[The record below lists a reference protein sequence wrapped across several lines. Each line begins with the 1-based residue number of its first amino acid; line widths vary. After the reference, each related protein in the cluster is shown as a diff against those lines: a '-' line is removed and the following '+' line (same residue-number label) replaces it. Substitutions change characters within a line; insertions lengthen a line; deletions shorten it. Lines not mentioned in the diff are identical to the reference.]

1 MKPYNNWIGTLGM
14 LLLGTLSLVAQQDVL
29 NAKTPQEMRALETAS
44 TQSRVKPMSYGYVDQ
59 RDILWSKT
67 VWEVIDL
74 DERINFPLYYPV
86 DTVSLDVSRRSL
98 YDVLVKNIKNGT
110 IKDVYVDSY
119 FTEKRAFE
127 DLKATLQ
134 KVDTTDMGFQAL
146 NAGEVVS
153 EEYINRRDITAAD
166 IEQYLIKGMWY
177 FDKRLGELKYRL
189 LGIAPVAPDVNFIDD
204 DSVDPE
210 ENKVALFWV
219 WYPSVRGVLHKAQ
232 VFNQSNPSNPIS
244 FDMLLNAR
252 RFNSMIYRED
262 NEFGDREIKDYIV
275 KNALFQLIESNRIK
289 EAIRDK
295 EQDMWSY

>member
-1 MKPYNNWIGTLGM
+1 
-14 LLLGTLSLVAQQDVL
+14 VL
-29 NAKTPQEMRALETAS
+29 NAKTPQDMRESAS
-44 TQSRVKPMSYGYVDQ
+44 ASVMISDKPISYAYVDE

-98 YDVLVKNIKNGT
+98 YDVLVKNIKSGN

-119 FTEKRAFE
+119 FSEKRDFK

-146 NAGEVVS
+146 NAGEAVP
-153 EEYINRRDITAAD
+153 EEYITRREITSAD

-189 LGIAPVAPDVNFIDD
+189 IGLAPVAPDVNFIDD

-210 ENKVALFWV
+210 ENKVPLFWV
-219 WYPSVRGVLHKAQ
+219 WYPSVRDVLHKAQ
-232 VFNQSNPSNPIS
+232 VFNQSNPSNFIS

>member
-1 MKPYNNWIGTLGM
+1 
-14 LLLGTLSLVAQQDVL
+14 VL
-29 NAKTPQEMRALETAS
+29 NAKTPQDMRESAS
-44 TQSRVKPMSYGYVDQ
+44 ASVMISDKPISYAYVDE

-98 YDVLVKNIKNGT
+98 YDVLVKNIKSGN

-119 FTEKRAFE
+119 FSEKRDFK

-134 KVDTTDMGFQAL
+134 KVDTTDMGIQAL
-146 NAGEVVS
+146 NAGEAVP
-153 EEYINRRDITAAD
+153 EEYITRREITSAD

-189 LGIAPVAPDVNFIDD
+189 IGLAPVAPDVNFIDD

-210 ENKVALFWV
+210 ENKVPLFWV
-219 WYPSVRGVLHKAQ
+219 WYPSVRDVLHKAQ
-232 VFNQSNPSNPIS
+232 VFNQSNPSNFIS

>member
-14 LLLGTLSLVAQQDVL
+14 ILLGTISLVAQQDVL
-29 NAKTPQEMRALETAS
+29 NAKTPQEMRALEIAS
-44 TQSRVKPMSYGYVDQ
+44 TQSKVKPMSYGYVDQ

-86 DTVSLDVSRRSL
+86 DTVSLDITRRSL

-110 IKDVYVDSY
+110 IKEVYVDSY

-146 NAGEVVS
+146 NAGEVVP

-189 LGIAPVAPDVNFIDD
+189 L
-204 DSVDPE
+204 
-210 ENKVALFWV
+210 
-219 WYPSVRGVLHKAQ
+219 
-232 VFNQSNPSNPIS
+232 
-244 FDMLLNAR
+244 
-252 RFNSMIYRED
+252 
-262 NEFGDREIKDYIV
+262 
-275 KNALFQLIESNRIK
+275 
-289 EAIRDK
+289 
-295 EQDMWSY
+295 

>member
-1 MKPYNNWIGTLGM
+1 MQY
-14 LLLGTLSLVAQQDVL
+14 A
-29 NAKTPQEMRALETAS
+29 
-44 TQSRVKPMSYGYVDQ
+44 YVDQ

-86 DTVSLDVSRRSL
+86 DTIALDVSRRSL
-98 YDVLVKNIKNGT
+98 YDVLVKSIKSGELSE
-110 IKDVYVDSY
+110 VYVDSY
-119 FTEKRAFE
+119 FTEKRAFK

-134 KVDTTDMGFQAL
+134 KIDTTDLGFQAL
-146 NAGEVVS
+146 NAGEVIPA
-153 EEYINRRDITAAD
+153 EYINKRDITAAD

-189 LGIAPVAPDVNFIDD
+189 IGIAPVAPDVNFIDD

-210 ENKVALFWV
+210 ENKVPLFWV
-219 WYPSVRGVLHKAQ
+219 WYPSVREILHKAR
-232 VFNQSNPSNPIS
+232 VFNQKNPSSPVS

-262 NEFGDREIKDYIV
+262 NEFGDRDIKDYIV
-275 KNALFQLIESNRIK
+275 KNALFQLLESNRIK